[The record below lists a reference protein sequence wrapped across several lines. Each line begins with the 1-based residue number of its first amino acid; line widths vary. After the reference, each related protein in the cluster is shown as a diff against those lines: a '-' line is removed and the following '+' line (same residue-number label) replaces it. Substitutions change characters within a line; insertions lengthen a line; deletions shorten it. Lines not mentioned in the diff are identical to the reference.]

1 MTSRLLVDKIEGKT
15 TSGKIQMPSGH
26 ILQTLSSTKLDQQG
40 ISTSDYTDLTDLSV
54 TITPFFSSSKILI
67 TAHVYASWTDSGM
80 LRLMRDST
88 RIPNNTQGD
97 SEVRRGF
104 ALVRHG
110 ANNEGNTYSVQHLD
124 APATTSATVYKIQAS
139 RESGSG
145 TMEIN
150 RRYVN
155 NIYSLVSSITVQ
167 EIAQ

>member
-1 MTSRLLVDKIEGKT
+1 MSTLSVDTIQGQT

-26 ILQTLSSTKLDQQG
+26 ILQTLSSTKLDHQG
-40 ISTSDYTDLTDLSV
+40 TSTGSYVDLTGLSV

-80 LRLMRDST
+80 LRLMRGST

-97 SEVRRGF
+97 SEARRGF
-104 ALVRHG
+104 AMVRHG

-124 APATTSATVYKIQAS
+124 APATTSATVYKIQAC